1 MAAVQVFRS
10 MLLQQELSSQSNP
23 SVILWDTSMEQLHL
37 ILDFMYFGEIK
48 VGRKFYPE
56 VFRILIC
63 SKIVS
68 GIRILRK
75 KQI

>member
-1 MAAVQVFRS
+1 
-10 MLLQQELSSQSNP
+10 
-23 SVILWDTSMEQLHL
+23 
-37 ILDFMYFGEIK
+37 